1 MDEMYKRSLQKIKE
15 LEKIPTNKEWNII
28 AKEKCLLSYMSLQY
42 IEQKSFYDI
51 CKTFRGAE

>member
-28 AKEKCLLSYMSLQY
+28 AKENCLLSYMSLQY

-51 CKTFRGAE
+51 CKTIRGAE